1 MKKFIARIW
10 KTVKDLYNSLIG
22 TSKKYIPIAINIVE
36 AIKKVSDS
44 PVDDIILSIVKAAIP
59 GTADDVMI
67 DKVKDT
73 VEKWLPKILLELRLW
88 QSVSNIENQNEQLQ
102 AILREINLSSDET
115 KSIIYHG
122 LAALILEKLSDGEL
136 SWSDSVAISEYYF
149 KNIHKK

>member
-1 MKKFIARIW
+1 MKKFIAKIW
-10 KTVKDLYNSLIG
+10 NTIKDLYNSLVG

-59 GTADDVMI
+59 GTADDVLI
-67 DKVKDT
+67 DKVKNT

>member
-1 MKKFIARIW
+1 MKKFIANIW
-10 KTVKDLYNSLIG
+10 NKIKDLYNSLIG

-36 AIKKVSDS
+36 AIKKVTDS

-88 QSVSNIENQNEQLQ
+88 QSVSNIEDQNEQLQ
-102 AILREINLSSDET
+102 AILKEINLSSDET

>member
-1 MKKFIARIW
+1 MKKFIANIW
-10 KTVKDLYNSLIG
+10 NKIKDLYNSLIG

-36 AIKKVSDS
+36 AIKKVTDS

-88 QSVSNIENQNEQLQ
+88 QSVSNIEDQNQQLQ
-102 AILREINLSSDET
+102 AILKEINLSSDET